1 MNMRNRYP
9 RSSITANGNSPQR
22 RTDGSLQVY
31 TYNVNK
37 G

>member
-1 MNMRNRYP
+1 MDMFARP

-37 G
+37 R

>member
-1 MNMRNRYP
+1 MDMFARP
-9 RSSITANGNSPQR
+9 RSGITANGNSPQR